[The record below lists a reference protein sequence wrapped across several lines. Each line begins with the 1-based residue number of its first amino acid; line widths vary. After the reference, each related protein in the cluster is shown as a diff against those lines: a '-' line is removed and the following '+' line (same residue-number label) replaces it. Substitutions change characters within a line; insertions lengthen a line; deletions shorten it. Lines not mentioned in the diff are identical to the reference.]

1 MASGEWMNV
10 PGRLDRA
17 VSLVERIG
25 RPVINHPDAIFRVTR
40 QKAAGLLQGIP
51 GLRVPRIMRYARD
64 IARLDE
70 IAADV
75 ADNFAYPVI
84 VRHVAAD
91 ESSKS
96 LLSDKKTALL
106 VADAD
111 ELRAFVKSVAW
122 PEFYVIQYVDLRKA
136 DGNFRKLRAVFLAD
150 EAIIG
155 SGGYYSE
162 WMVGG
167 WRRLQAGQEFY
178 NRFPH
183 LVGQMNR
190 ILLDPEGSL
199 GPQIMPVLEA
209 VRDRIQLDVFGM
221 DFDVDD
227 DGQVVPFEVGATM
240 NFLQRTTAPEHL
252 RMPMDLEDRV
262 NAAFRR
268 LVRSTIAR
276 EQ

>member
-1 MASGEWMNV
+1 
-10 PGRLDRA
+10 
-17 VSLVERIG
+17 
-25 RPVINHPDAIFRVTR
+25 
-40 QKAAGLLQGIP
+40 
-51 GLRVPRIMRYARD
+51 
-64 IARLDE
+64 
-70 IAADV
+70 
-75 ADNFAYPVI
+75 
-84 VRHVAAD
+84 
-91 ESSKS
+91 
-96 LLSDKKTALL
+96 
-106 VADAD
+106 
-111 ELRAFVKSVAW
+111 
-122 PEFYVIQYVDLRKA
+122 
-136 DGNFRKLRAVFLAD
+136 
-150 EAIIG
+150 
-155 SGGYYSE
+155 
-162 WMVGG
+162 
-167 WRRLQAGQEFY
+167 
-178 NRFPH
+178 
-183 LVGQMNR
+183 MNR